1 MWLVWFGGGFG
12 CCRSLYVGGWVCVLR
27 GVWFCI
33 SVFDLGG
40 GLWLRLWLFGAL
52 GGLGSAGWTLATSWL
67 HGFRNIVLVRCG
79 LRFAFVT
86 WCLRWWA

>member
-12 CCRSLYVGGWVCVLR
+12 CCRSLYVGGWACVLR

-33 SVFDLGG
+33 SGF
-40 GLWLRLWLFGAL
+40 GLVVVCGCVYGCLALWVVGFC
-52 GGLGSAGWTLATSWL
+52 GWTLATSWL

-79 LRFAFVT
+79 LRFAFVA
-86 WCLRWWA
+86 WRLCWWP

>member
-12 CCRSLYVGGWVCVLR
+12 CCRSLYVGGWVCALR

-33 SVFDLGG
+33 SVFGLDG

-52 GGLGSAGWTLATSWL
+52 GGWILWVGSGY
-67 HGFRNIVLVRCG
+67 FLV
-79 LRFAFVT
+79 A
-86 WCLRWWA
+86 WIS